1 MVLPI
6 PAAFGLADFA
16 SSALGAF
23 GQQQQAEEEYRYSEK
38 VRKANDRFALNDY
51 HRRVR
56 QSQNNWNQAIA
67 VRQAEI
73 KQYQGQIQENNR
85 SANAAMYRNNR
96 QMAEIQDRQKSKA
109 LDQYLSVLEMNAE
122 SAAGGQTGRRAGAG
136 RRANLAALGR
146 QMSYQGQAL
155 VRQQEETELANQ
167 EVQNQRRVADM
178 NAYYPV
184 SVPMQRPMAPAPPQ
198 RSIAGVRPNRMGMY
212 SSFIQGGIGAAKL
225 TGSLNP
231 QGFLGF
237 T

>member
-6 PAAFGLADFA
+6 PAAFGLASFA
-16 SSALGAF
+16 TSALGAF

-38 VRKANDRFALNDY
+38 PRKMQDRFALNDY

-96 QMAEIQDRQKSKA
+96 QAAEIQDRQKSKA

-122 SAAGGQTGRRAGAG
+122 SAASGQTGRRAGAG

-146 QMSYQGQAL
+146 QMAYQGNAL
-155 VRQQEETELANQ
+155 VRHQEETQLANQ

-178 NAYYPV
+178 NAWYPV

-198 RSIAGVRPNRMGMY
+198 RSIAGVRPSRMGMY
-212 SSFIQGGIGAAKL
+212 TNMLQGGISAVGTMA
-225 TGSLNP
+225 SLNP
-231 QGFLGF
+231 GGF